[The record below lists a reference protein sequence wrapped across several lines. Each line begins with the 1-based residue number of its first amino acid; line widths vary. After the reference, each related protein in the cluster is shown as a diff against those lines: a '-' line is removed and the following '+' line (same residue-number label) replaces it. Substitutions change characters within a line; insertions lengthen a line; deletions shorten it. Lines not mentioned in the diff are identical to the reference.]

1 MKSWFIWTRRPVRWI
16 REWTI
21 IIFLISGGEAWGQVC
36 TVSTVPVQ
44 FGQYVSIGSS
54 PVVAVGNVRVAC
66 TSGTAFTVK
75 LGPGEN
81 SAGGF
86 HPRKLRSTASAE
98 TMDYNLYRDS
108 AHVEVWGDGTGS
120 TFVRAAVGVSAEQ
133 LFPVY
138 GRIPGGQNIV
148 VGYYRDSLTV
158 TVEW

>member
-1 MKSWFIWTRRPVRWI
+1 VRWI

-86 HPRKLRSTASAE
+86 HPRKLRSTESAE

-108 AHVEVWGDGTGS
+108 AHGEVWGDGTGS
-120 TFVRAAVGVSAEQ
+120 TFVRAAVGVGAEQ
-133 LFPVY
+133 LFHVY

>member
-1 MKSWFIWTRRPVRWI
+1 VRWI

-21 IIFLISGGEAWGQVC
+21 MIFLISGGEAWGQVC

-54 PVVAVGNVRVAC
+54 PIVAVGNVRVAC
-66 TSGTAFTVK
+66 SSGTAFTVK

-81 SAGGF
+81 TAGGF

-120 TFVRAAVGVSAEQ
+120 TFVRAAVGVGAEQ
-133 LFPVY
+133 LFLVY
-138 GRIPGGQNIV
+138 GRVPGGQNIG
-148 VGYYRDSLTV
+148 VGFYRDSLTV